1 MNIKYLFTVLTVF
14 MASVAA
20 SCQKNSNDNTSGL
33 RVEGISIVPEQT
45 TIKVGDTDTLSYE
58 IVPASAINKNATW
71 NSQNEMIAVIDTG
84 GVVTGIAPGTAM
96 ITVESEDGNF
106 MDMAYVTVLEADV
119 RVTGVSLNMSAV
131 RLFQDE
137 TIRIEYTIE
146 PINATNTDVTW
157 SSEDESVATVS
168 SEGVI
173 TAISIGETIVTAT
186 TVDGGFKASVD
197 VLVTEVG
204 KPTFVLDMVFIK
216 AGTFMM
222 GAPETEP
229 GYLGET
235 QHEVTLTRDYYMSIY
250 EITTTQ
256 YAEFL
261 NSNNIGQEGTGEVT
275 YIDNGEEVTAVKL
288 FVSDCTLPDVSLGGA
303 WDHALYWNAEKDMWE
318 PVPGCEEFPMGH
330 VSWYGAVAFADW
342 YGAELPTEAQWE
354 YAYRAG
360 TQTVYPWGDDPEQVN
375 DYAWIYA
382 ADGQM
387 PVLHPVGGKLPNA
400 WGLYDMAGELMEYCY
415 DWYSE
420 LGSEPVTDPVGPLT
434 GEFRVLRGSCIT
446 HNYFYCRSAYRNEYD
461 PEKTGAGG
469 LYGFRVI
476 MYE

>member
-1 MNIKYLFTVLTVF
+1 MKIKYLFAALV
-14 MASVAA
+14 ASLVIVPV
-20 SCQKNSNDNTSGL
+20 SCDKEPDTGSEEV
-33 RVEGISIVPEQT
+33 RVEGISVNPSQL
-45 TIKVGDTDTLSYE
+45 TIKVGETDTLSYE
-58 IVPASAINKNATW
+58 IIPADAENKNAAW
-71 NSQNEMIAVIDTG
+71 SSQNERIAIVDEDGI
-84 GVVTGIAPGTAM
+84 VTGVAPGT
-96 ITVESEDGNF
+96 VEIMAHSEEGNF
-106 MDMAYVTVLEADV
+106 LDMAEVTVLEAEV
-119 RVTGVSLNMSAV
+119 RVNSVSIDVETV
-131 RLFQDE
+131 RLFPGE
-137 TIRIEYTIE
+137 TYPLEYVVE
-146 PINATNTDVTW
+146 PVNATNTDVSW
-157 SSEDESVATVS
+157 SSGDESVATVS
-168 SEGVI
+168 TEGVI
-173 TAISIGETIVTAT
+173 TAVAIGETEVTVT
-186 TVDGGFKASVD
+186 TVDGGFTASCT
-197 VLVTEVG
+197 VLVLDIKG
-204 KPTFVLDMVFIK
+204 PTFTLEMVPIE